1 MKNLIY
7 LSLFIVSISSSF
19 AQNNS
24 STLKINGSAII
35 SVKPTQTVVTF
46 NISEIRMSY
55 SESIAK
61 LTERVDLLSKS
72 LLKLGFNTTDIT
84 TSNFDIRQNI
94 IYNRGQ
100 QKDSGYVTS
109 QTLQVVF
116 EQSKEK
122 LLSVLNNTANSR
134 ANSSISISFQLD
146 NESKSILRDQLIVLA
161 VKDARNK
168 ADLIADASL
177 YKVTGIKEIQYGMN
191 NTIAYDKSAMYRT
204 ASMQLE
210 DVSIS
215 NFEAANLSFNENVY
229 IEYYIENK

>member
-1 MKNLIY
+1 MKKVIY
-7 LSLFIVSISSSF
+7 LSLFIVGISSSF
-19 AQNNS
+19 AQNNPA
-24 STLKINGSAII
+24 TLKINGSAIM

-55 SESIAK
+55 SESITK

-72 LLKLGFNTTDIT
+72 LIKAGFATTDIT
-84 TSNFDIRQNI
+84 TSNFNIQQNI

-100 QKDSGYVTS
+100 RKDSGYVAS

-134 ANSSISISFQLD
+134 ANSSIAILFQLS
-146 NESKSILRDQLIVLA
+146 NEDKLKLRDQLIALA
-161 VKDARNK
+161 VKDAKSK
-168 ADLIADASL
+168 ANLIADVSL

-191 NTIAYDKSAMYRT
+191 NAITYAKSSMYRAAT
-204 ASMQLE
+204 MELE

-215 NFEAANLSFNENVY
+215 NFEAEDLSFSENVY
-229 IEYYIENK
+229 IEYYIEDK